1 MLPPDSEP
9 QPPQEPGERPS
20 SRGSAGDYERWFRV
34 MDAQMRVLE
43 RERQKLAAVMNHA
56 DAGFVV
62 MDADRRIV
70 WSNEAVAR
78 LFGLPGG
85 RAAVEGRHCSEV
97 VCGCATACDACPAG
111 RPFQS
116 GAVAHEEIQRS
127 AGGRARYIYATA
139 MPIAS
144 PEGSVEQTLV
154 MLQDISDLRVLRASE
169 EALRSSEER
178 LRSIFSHAAAGMA
191 MLSSTGELLEVNPA
205 LCALL
210 GYAPSDL
217 CRLSLA
223 DVLYPEDRE
232 RVLQALA
239 EARASSARPV
249 DLEIRYVARHGSI
262 VWGRTGAS
270 WIRDAEGHPSR
281 AVLLVQDIT
290 ELKELE
296 RELRQ
301 AEKMSAVGLLVSG
314 VAHELNNPL
323 AGVLGYAQ
331 LLLRQ
336 EPAEGVRR
344 GLDAIQRE
352 AERCKR
358 IVQNLQTFARKHKP
372 QEGETRLNDLLR
384 AALELRSYQLGVD
397 NIRVVTELDE
407 DLPVTRGDGHQLQQ
421 VFLNLIVNAHQA
433 MLATGRGG
441 TLTLRSCRRG
451 PDLVV
456 EIQDD
461 GPGIPAVDLGRIFD
475 PFFTTK
481 DVGHGTGL
489 GLSICYGIVKEHE
502 GRITA
507 RNAAGAGAVF
517 TVEIPLRD
525 PRRSTQAPPPPPLPV
540 LRSERVAR
548 PATRGTGRILVVDDE
563 ASVLD
568 VAAQALRLDGHDVR
582 TAGSARAALELVAQ
596 EAYDVIVSDLRM
608 PGMSGQEMYE
618 RLASDRPEQARRVIF
633 STGDTLSPQTR
644 EFLERA
650 PNRCLSKPFA
660 IDELRALVNEVMD
673 TPAGRQDGPS

>member
-1 MLPPDSEP
+1 MTPPDIEP
-9 QPPQEPGERPS
+9 PISPGPEERTASP
-20 SRGSAGDYERWFRV
+20 GSIGDYERWFRV

-62 MDADRRIV
+62 MDAERRIV
-70 WSNEAVAR
+70 WSNEAVPH
-78 LFGLPGG
+78 LFGLAGG

-97 VCGCATACDACPAG
+97 VCGSPSVCDACPAA
-111 RPFQS
+111 RPFDS
-116 GAVAHEEIQRS
+116 RTVAHEEIHRS

-144 PEGSVEQTLV
+144 PEGRVEQTLV

-169 EALRSSEER
+169 EALRASEER

-191 MLSSTGELLEVNPA
+191 MLSSTGEVLEANPA

-210 GYAPSDL
+210 GYAPADL

-223 DVLYPEDRE
+223 DLLYPVDRE

-239 EARASSARPV
+239 EARAASARSV
-249 DLEIRYVARHGSI
+249 DLEIRYVARHGST

-344 GLDAIQRE
+344 GLDAILRE

-372 QEGETRLNDLLR
+372 QEGATHLNDLLR

-461 GPGIPAVDLGRIFD
+461 GPGIPTDNLGRIFD

-502 GRITA
+502 GRIAA
-507 RNAAGAGAVF
+507 RNAAGGGAIF
-517 TVEIPLRD
+517 TVEIPMRGAVRGTPVPL
-525 PRRSTQAPPPPPLPV
+525 PPPVPV
-540 LRSERVAR
+540 LRSERVAP
-548 PATRGTGRILVVDDE
+548 PASQGPGRILVVDDE

-568 VAAQALRLDGHDVR
+568 VAAQALRLDGHEVR
-582 TAGSARAALELVAQ
+582 TAGSARAALDLVAQ
-596 EAYDVIVSDLRM
+596 GGYDVIVSDLRM

-618 RLASDRPEQARRVIF
+618 RLAADRPDQARRVIF

-644 EFLERA
+644 DFLERA
-650 PNRCLSKPFA
+650 PNRYLSKPFA
-660 IDELRALVNEVMD
+660 IDELRTLVRAVLDAAN
-673 TPAGRQDGPS
+673 GQLDG